1 MVSSNTTSSNHDEQQ
16 HHGTRR
22 VGFNDLSTINS
33 EASIDEGPS
42 PHWDTETGAFFFF
55 FLVIK
60 MKKRMEIRYDHSTS

>member
-55 FLVIK
+55 FW
-60 MKKRMEIRYDHSTS
+60 